1 MRARTYFILQKFQI
15 YSCILHEYLFRYMG
29 RTILFLNGGEDVKMS
44 PLARNSLPLSIEAK
58 NQEHAIEILRST
70 VSQEGGSS
78 LRIDRIEQLNT
89 PPKLTERKKR
99 SVFGMVAFS
108 IFIIAISARLITKLF

>member
-1 MRARTYFILQKFQI
+1 MIPANVIKVQQGNTEMISADVFKTYNI
-15 YSCILHEYLFRYMG
+15 RY
-29 RTILFLNGGEDVKMS
+29 RTIAPSGIVGLDYQKQE
-44 PLARNSLPLSIEAK
+44 IEAK